1 MSPRRAAPRP
11 SRRPENP
18 FHTLARERF
27 QQGQEAKT
35 EQTER
40 ELQALRFYNDDQWP
54 KEIRASREA
63 ATIDGIDFPARSCLS
78 INKVKEPVKQVLN
91 QERQSDMGA
100 EIVPA
105 DDFGDL
111 ADIDETEIQLR
122 EGLLRRIQRAPE
134 TSDAITWMFGRA
146 VICGT
151 GYMGVMTRYLKGK
164 TFDQEPY
171 VHRFYNQSSVT
182 IDPAHEQPDGS
193 DAEWCFV
200 GTDMPWDQYEAEF
213 GTVDGKP
220 NDVCSMNDSDFRG
233 LGEDKQDWFTTE
245 GKTRMC
251 RVVDYYYTERKTRK
265 LAELEDGSAYW
276 ADELPDDVTPR
287 QTRMVVEKTIK
298 WAKIDG
304 YQTLDK
310 TDWPGPDIPI
320 IKCLGEEIQPYDAER
335 RSVGMVSVSAQD
347 ANMGGNA
354 MISKMVDTIGYT
366 PIPPLMMAGGQQAG
380 YETLYKYMNT
390 RPISVLL
397 YNQTDDDDRQA
408 PPPFRTPIQT
418 EIGPIVTALQF
429 FNESVLSVV
438 GQPSP
443 TLGEVDPSI
452 KTARGLKQLL
462 SQAQLGNSNYMDN
475 LARSVRR
482 MAVILNGLFYPLY
495 GQKPG
500 RLARIVNGEGEGET
514 VLINAPAETQA
525 DPMSPQAPQKP
536 QKSYVLTEH
545 AHFNV
550 AIKVVK
556 NHETR
561 RDQESSMLGEL
572 IAANPEFMAWFGDKY
587 LKNSDIPDN
596 KDLAERAKL
605 MLAPPIQ
612 KYLAD
617 KASGQAPI
625 PPEVQQQLAQAEQ
638 VVQQL
643 TEQNEQYRKDAET
656 EGVKQQAETQRAQ
669 MEAQYKLQC
678 DELKAMSA
686 EQLAQ
691 AKLEFEAWKEQFKA
705 AQAKLLQDDEQR
717 HELAIKAA
725 DAQQAEED
733 AEAQRQHDAQM
744 GRQAAEAGELSG
756 QAGHRRTLEQ
766 GDRSHAQNLEA
777 QAAKPKPAK
786 GEK

>member
-1 MSPRRAAPRP
+1 MSPRRRVIADERP
-11 SRRPENP
+11 PMKPEEA
-18 FHTLARERF
+18 FHKLVRDRF
-27 QQGQEAKT
+27 QQGQDAKT
-35 EQTER
+35 DQTNR

-54 KEIRASREA
+54 AAIRASREA

-151 GYMGVMTRYLKGK
+151 GYMGVMTRYLQGK

-171 VHRFYNQSSVT
+171 VHRFYNQASVT

-193 DAEWCFV
+193 DAEWAFV
-200 GTDMPWDQYEAEF
+200 GTDLPWDQYEAEF
-213 GTVDGKP
+213 GEIEGEP
-220 NDVCSMNDSDFRG
+220 NPILGYSDSDFRG
-233 LGEDKQDWFTTE
+233 LGEDAPGWFTDE
-245 GKTRMC
+245 GQTRMC
-251 RVVDYYYTERKTRK
+251 RVVDYYYTERTTRT
-265 LAELEDGSAYW
+265 LAELEDGSVYW
-276 ADELPDDVTPR
+276 ANELPEGVTPR
-287 QTRMVVEKTIK
+287 QTRTVVEKTIK

-304 YQTLDK
+304 YQVLEK

-335 RSVGMVSVSAQD
+335 RAVGMVSVSAQD

-366 PIPPLMMAGGQQAG
+366 PIPQLMMASGQQEG
-380 YETLYKYMNT
+380 HELLYKHMNT
-390 RPISVLL
+390 RPVSVLL
-397 YNQTDDDDRQA
+397 YNQTDDQDRPA
-408 PPPFRTPIQT
+408 GPPFRTPIHT

-462 SQAQLGNSNYMDN
+462 NQAQLGNSNYMDN

-514 VLINAPAETQA
+514 VLINAPASQPVMPSW
-525 DPMSPQAPQKP
+525 PMPNGQPSPPAQAPRTP
-536 QKSYVLTEH
+536 PKSYVLTEH
-545 AHFNV
+545 AQFNV
-550 AIKVVK
+550 AIKVTK
-556 NHETR
+556 NYETR
-561 RDQESSMLGEL
+561 RDQESSMLGDL
-572 IAANPEFMAWFGDKY
+572 IGNNPEFMTWFGDKF
-587 LKNSDIPDN
+587 LKNTDIPDH
-596 KDLAERAKL
+596 KELAERAKL

-612 KYLAD
+612 KMLAE
-617 KASGQAPI
+617 KASGQAPL
-625 PPEVQQQLAQAEQ
+625 PPEVQQQLAQAEEAIKG
-638 VVQQL
+638 L
-643 TEQNEQYRKDAET
+643 TEQNQQLLKEAET
-656 EGVKQQAETQRAQ
+656 EGATQQAETQRAQ
-669 MEAQYKLQC
+669 MDAQYQLQC
-678 DELKAMSA
+678 EQLKAEA
-686 EQLAQ
+686 AIQKQQLAD
-691 AKLEFEAWKEQFKA
+691 E
-705 AQAKLLQDDEQR
+705 AKLLLEQIKIAAAERAREDEQR
-717 HELAIKAA
+717 HELALKAA
-725 DAQQAEED
+725 DAAQAEQN
-733 AEAQRQHDAQM
+733 AEAARQHQANMSRQGAEMPNADDA
-744 GRQAAEAGELSG
+744 
-756 QAGHRRTLEQ
+756 
-766 GDRSHAQNLEA
+766 
-777 QAAKPKPAK
+777 
-786 GEK
+786 